1 MPTSSPSP
9 SPSPS
14 PPSSAAPAQPAH
26 IKVFWQP
33 GCSSCL
39 RTKEFLTKQ
48 GIAYESINVQD
59 NDAALA
65 ELLRLGARGLPVVS
79 LGDRF
84 TLCQSFGDLLKFI
97 DVKTRLGDALSPAE
111 LVAKIDLVL
120 TAAARYT
127 RQFPEAQLKLQ
138 FRDRKR
144 TQGATAFHVFR
155 VVEMTLDAADGE
167 GLHVEGFRDVPPAD
181 WSGNDIADWGLQVRD
196 RALAWWAAQTDRE
209 LAYSISTYYGDR
221 PLHDVLDR
229 TAWHAAQ
236 HTRQLML
243 MLESIGIAPDR
254 PLTAEDL
261 RGLPVP
267 DEVWG

>member
-1 MPTSSPSP
+1 MSSQPQQP
-9 SPSPS
+9 QP
-14 PPSSAAPAQPAH
+14 PAH

-48 GIAYESINVQD
+48 GIEFESVNVQG
-59 NDAALA
+59 NDEALA
-65 ELLRLGARGLPVVS
+65 ELRRLGARGLPVVS

-84 TLCQSFGDLLKFI
+84 TLCQSFGDLLKFL
-97 DVKTRLGDALSPAE
+97 DVKTRLSDPLPPTQLFE
-111 LVAKIDLVL
+111 KIDLVL

-127 RQFPEAQLKLQ
+127 RQFPEDQLKQL
-138 FRDRKR
+138 FRDRNR

-155 VVEMTLDAADGE
+155 VVEMTLDAAGGK
-167 GLHVEGFRDVPPAD
+167 GLHVEGFRDQPPPE
-181 WSGNDIADWGLQVRD
+181 WTGKDIAEWGLKVRD
-196 RALAWWAAQTDRE
+196 RALSWWRTQTDRE
-209 LAYSISTYYGDR
+209 LKYTIATYYGQR
-221 PLHDVLDR
+221 ALHDVLDR

-243 MLESIGIAPDR
+243 MLESIGIQPDR

>member
-1 MPTSSPSP
+1 MLPPQDPSP
-9 SPSPS
+9 T
-14 PPSSAAPAQPAH
+14 H

-48 GIAYESINVQD
+48 GIDYESVNVQG
-59 NDAALA
+59 NDEALA
-65 ELLRLGARGLPVVS
+65 ELRRLGARGLPVVS

-84 TLCQSFGDLLKFI
+84 TLCQSFGDVLKFL
-97 DVKTRLGDALSPAE
+97 DLKTRLADPLPPAE
-111 LVAKIDLVL
+111 LVEKINLVL

-127 RQFPEAQLKLQ
+127 RQFSEEQLKTQ
-138 FRDRKR
+138 FRDRLR
-144 TQGATAFHVFR
+144 TQGATAFHIFR
-155 VVEMTLDAADGE
+155 VVEMTLDAADGK
-167 GLHVEGFRDVPPAD
+167 GLHVEGFRDGPPVD
-181 WSGNDIADWGLQVRD
+181 WTGKDIADWGLKVRD
-196 RALAWWAAQTDRE
+196 RALAWWNAQSDRT
-209 LAYSISTYYGDR
+209 LQYTISTYYGER

-243 MLESIGIAPDR
+243 MLESSGMAPDC
-254 PLTAEDL
+254 PLTGDDL

>member
-1 MPTSSPSP
+1 MPQQPT
-9 SPSPS
+9 
-14 PPSSAAPAQPAH
+14 QPAH

-48 GIAYESINVQD
+48 GIEYESVNVQD
-59 NDAALA
+59 NAQALA
-65 ELLRLGARGLPVVS
+65 ELRQLGARGLPVVS

-84 TLCQSFGDLLKFI
+84 TLCQSFGDLLKFL
-97 DVKTRLGDALSPAE
+97 DLKTRLSDPLPPAQLIE
-111 LVAKIDLVL
+111 KIDLVL

-127 RQFPEAQLKLQ
+127 RQFPDAQLKQL
-138 FRDRKR
+138 FRNRNR
-144 TQGATAFHVFR
+144 TQGATAFHIFR
-155 VVEMTLDAADGE
+155 VVEMTLDAADGK
-167 GLHVEGFRDVPPAD
+167 GLHVEGFRDVPPPE
-181 WSGNDIADWGLQVRD
+181 WSGKDIADWGLKVRD
-196 RALAWWAAQTDRE
+196 RALAWWNAQSDRE
-209 LAYSISTYYGDR
+209 LKYTITTYYGQR

-236 HTRQLML
+236 HTRQLIL
-243 MLESIGIAPDR
+243 MLESGGTKADR